1 MEQLRA
7 TQKAAF
13 AAWQAAPTAATEA
26 ALHAATAAV
35 AAAKRA
41 VAPAPAQIDN
51 AAIAAVLGRGKRIAA
66 DNAVIRET
74 NRAVRLY
81 EQAMEWPRCGQNW
94 GMYPGEAAAAR
105 IVDAM
110 DVA

>member
-1 MEQLRA
+1 MEQLREI
-7 TQKAAF
+7 QKTAF
-13 AAWQAAPTAATEA
+13 AAWQAAPTAANEA
-26 ALHAATAAV
+26 ALNAATAAV

-41 VAPAPAQIDN
+41 AAPAPAVIDH

-66 DNAVIRET
+66 DNAITRET
-74 NRAVRLY
+74 NRAVRMY

-110 DVA
+110 DIA

>member
-1 MEQLRA
+1 MEQLREI
-7 TQKAAF
+7 QKTAF
-13 AAWQAAPTAATEA
+13 AAWQAAPTAANEA
-26 ALHAATAAV
+26 ALN

-41 VAPAPAQIDN
+41 AAPAPAVIDH

-66 DNAVIRET
+66 DNAITRET
-74 NRAVRLY
+74 NRAVRMY

-110 DVA
+110 DIA